1 MVGRE
6 LLVGATEAWL
16 IVVSA
21 VGILAAVVVYTR
33 VVGLRSF
40 SKMSAFDF
48 AVTVAIGSAMSSV
61 SLLGSSLLAGVLA
74 VGTLLAAQ
82 YVIAQLRSR
91 WDFSALVDNAPV
103 VLMDGQRF
111 LHDNLARSRVT
122 EDDVR
127 AKLRE
132 ANAYNYEQVRA
143 VILESTGDVSVIHGD
158 QPLDLD
164 IFRNVTD
171 HEVLGDSGDRHPDDP
186 TSGEVDGAAGGRH
199 GR

>member
-1 MVGRE
+1 MVGKE

-21 VGILAAVVVYTR
+21 VGVLGAVVVYTR

-48 AVTVAIGSAMSSV
+48 AVTVAIGSAISSV
-61 SLLGSSLLAGVLA
+61 ALLGSSLLAGVLA
-74 VGTLLAAQ
+74 IGTLLATQ
-82 YVIAQLRSR
+82 YLIAQLRSR
-91 WDFSALVDNAPV
+91 WNFSPLIDNAPV
-103 VLMDGQRF
+103 VLMVGHRF

-132 ANAYNYEQVRA
+132 ANAYNYGQVRA

-158 QPLDLD
+158 APLDLD
-164 IFRNVTD
+164 IFRDVTD
-171 HEVLGDSGDRHPDDP
+171 HEVLGDGAGRHPQDATPADVSDA
-186 TSGEVDGAAGGRH
+186 TDGDSGV
-199 GR
+199 